1 MVVHK
6 YISQTVWTV
15 PEIDMFYV
23 IFIQVDTFSMVSDL
37 TIHTTDFIAEWLH
50 SFQACF
56 IHIIRRHHDTKNT
69 KNTSW

>member
-1 MVVHK
+1 MYMVVHK
-6 YISQTVWTV
+6 YISQTVWTA
-15 PEIDMFYV
+15 PQIDMFYV

-56 IHIIRRHHDTKNT
+56 THTIRRHHD
-69 KNTSW
+69 